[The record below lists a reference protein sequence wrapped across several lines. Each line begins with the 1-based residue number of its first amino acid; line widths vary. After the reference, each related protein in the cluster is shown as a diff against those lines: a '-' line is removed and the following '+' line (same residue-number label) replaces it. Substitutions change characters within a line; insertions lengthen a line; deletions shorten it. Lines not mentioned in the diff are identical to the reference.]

1 MGAGV
6 GVSSGQEKAENTA
19 RAATVQRPAWRRK
32 DTHGAAVRQT
42 FLAPKPVNPT
52 GGLESGAQMK
62 LLLIDPS
69 VHN

>member
-19 RAATVQRPAWRRK
+19 RAAAVQLPARRRK
-32 DTHGAAVRQT
+32 DTRGAAVRQA

-52 GGLESGAQMK
+52 GGLESRAQMK
-62 LLLIDPS
+62 LLIDPS
-69 VHN
+69 VHS